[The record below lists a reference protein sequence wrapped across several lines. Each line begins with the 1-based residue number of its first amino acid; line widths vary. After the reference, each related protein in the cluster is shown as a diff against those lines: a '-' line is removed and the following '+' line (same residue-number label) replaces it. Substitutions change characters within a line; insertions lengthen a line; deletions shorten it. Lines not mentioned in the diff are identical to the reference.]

1 MALSYG
7 GGENVNDVAEE
18 GRIELQGIQ
27 VELRPVPRATAR
39 AEELWQ
45 IPKPGGGRE
54 ALKGPGVQVAVEA
67 QELGQSTQELAL

>member
-45 IPKPGGGRE
+45 IPKPGGAPLTER
-54 ALKGPGVQVAVEA
+54 PWR
-67 QELGQSTQELAL
+67 LGGG